1 MDQTPEPLDKRRLPR
16 PSTAGVVLAALGLML
31 FLFIWFSLENVGIDQ
46 VPRLVLSVCAP
57 PGLIALIAGIYFL
70 VIQPQNK
77 G

>member
-1 MDQTPEPLDKRRLPR
+1 
-16 PSTAGVVLAALGLML
+16 ML